1 MRLNNT
7 KNAHQRYIIPD
18 SNQILELS
26 PSVLHRFKTYR
37 QNIRRFEAGG
47 LLFAEFCLPT
57 ITIKEATRPHRKDKR
72 SRYGFIPC
80 RNIQR
85 KLISQR
91 FDLGFHFIGEW
102 HTHPEDDPSPSS
114 LDLNSMHDSFIKSK
128 HELNFFVMIIAGSNK
143 PGLCLWIGLHN
154 NNGYTRLK
162 RIEEMSEGRS
172 C

>member
-1 MRLNNT
+1 MLLNNA
-7 KNAHQRYIIPD
+7 KNTQQRYIIPD

-37 QNIRRFEAGG
+37 QNKKRLEAGG
-47 LLFAEFCLPT
+47 LLFAEFCLPK
-57 ITIKEATRPHRKDKR
+57 IIIKEATRPHRKDKR
-72 SRYGFIPC
+72 SRYGFIPF
-80 RNIQR
+80 RNIQK
-85 KLISQR
+85 KLILQR

-102 HTHPEDDPSPSS
+102 HTHPEDDPLPSS

-128 HELNFFVMIIAGSNK
+128 HELNFFVMIIAGSHK

-162 RIEEMSEGRS
+162 RIEEMSNGRS
-172 C
+172 R